1 MSRAIKLHPLT
12 KAQARHIWL
21 RAQRLDTP
29 APFGEGPQ
37 ATAAAVE
44 HLGYVQIDTIN
55 VIERSHH
62 HILWNR
68 IPAYRRADLRQAQ
81 SVDKSVFEYWTHALS
96 YVPAKDLRFFI
107 PAMKRHQREGHK
119 WLARSSPADL
129 RKVLRLIRRDGAL
142 TIRDI
147 DDDVLVDK
155 EHLWASRKPSKRAL
169 QLLFYTGVL
178 TISERNGMLK
188 TYQLMT
194 RHFGWDKPPKPAS
207 ASETTAYLLDRALRA
222 QGVVSLDSICHLD
235 APSKAAIRRLIE
247 ARVRRNELVPVAL
260 EGAGKQEHWA
270 EPATLENAGGASELV
285 HILSPFDPLII
296 QRKRTASVL
305 RLRASLRGLCAQG
318 EAAVRLFRA
327 AGAGRRRHRR
337 SARSQD
343 RSQEPEIAAAEM
355 ELGRRRQGEGRAQ
368 GFEAPD
374 RARAAPFRTV
384 SAGGVRGARR
394 NPEPAMS
401 G

>member
-1 MSRAIKLHPLT
+1 MSRAEKSRSLT
-12 KAQARHIWL
+12 KAEARRIWL

-29 APFGEGPQ
+29 APFGDGPL

-96 YVPAKDLRFFI
+96 YVPAKHLRFFI
-107 PAMKRHQREGHK
+107 PAMKRHKREGHK
-119 WLARSSPADL
+119 WLGSVSPADL
-129 RKVLRLIRRDGAL
+129 RKVMRLIRRDGAL

-169 QLLFYTGVL
+169 QLAFYTGVL

-188 TYQLMT
+188 TYELMQ
-194 RHFGWDKPPKPAS
+194 RHFGWDRPPKPAS
-207 ASETTAYLLDRALRA
+207 ATETTAYLLDRALRA
-222 QGVVSLDSICHLD
+222 QGLVSLDSICHLD
-235 APSKAAIRRLIE
+235 APSKPRVRRLIE
-247 ARVRRNELVPVAL
+247 TRVRRNELVPVAL
-260 EGAGKQEHWA
+260 EGAGKQEHWTCP
-270 EPATLENAGGASELV
+270 ETLENAGGAASELV

-296 QRKRTASVL
+296 QRKRTHLIFDYGHRFEAYVPKEKRVFGYFALPVL
-305 RLRASLRGLCAQG
+305 AGDSIV
-318 EAAVRLFRA
+318 AALDLKTDRKNRQLLVQKWSWVGG
-327 AGAGRRRHRR
+327 GAPK
-337 SARSQD
+337 SARKDLKRRIEEELHRFERFQL
-343 RSQEPEIAAAEM
+343 AE
-355 ELGRRRQGEGRAQ
+355 
-368 GFEAPD
+368 
-374 RARAAPFRTV
+374 
-384 SAGGVRGARR
+384 
-394 NPEPAMS
+394 
-401 G
+401 